1 MVNNE
6 WDDILYWEDYE
17 PFRKLTQELDRKYYT
32 YGMTSTTHPHQ
43 YDCWQK
49 ERDAYYKH
57 TIPNK
62 EEFIRRFQYYEHHG
76 KPQWVE
82 GHHKT
87 MNEIT
92 EEELLRSFY
101 KVSKENGIHHVE
113 ISEKARLGWA
123 AQHLSHYAEKIC
135 ETTNKEH
142 KIMEMTVGAGVG
154 TNAIVRSITDKM
166 FYIGVD
172 IDFLCAKNA
181 DAIGRYYGKNAIGI
195 CSSLWN
201 LPFSDNLFDVVCS
214 HFGFDE
220 CREIPTILK
229 EAVRVLKPGGR
240 FISVSRHNI
249 WLRRHEIFEKYD
261 IGEKEALELMRKAR
275 LYTDFEQFDAL
286 AGEMGLVKIDYIP
299 YENWY
304 LVEYIYA
311 DNSKN

>member
-1 MVNNE
+1 MVDNE